1 MANHQQHNI
10 MLEAGTNEYEIL
22 VFRLGEK
29 RCGVNVAKVRE
40 VIEFQPLTRLPETH
54 TSVLG
59 MFQLRDQVLPLIDL
73 GICLGFGEKDA
84 ASSGQIIV
92 MEYNETRVAFRV
104 DAVEY
109 IHRIKASEVE
119 PMPEMHGL
127 ERSPVTF
134 VARISGD
141 LVLMIDFEK
150 LVFDLAGID
159 PFAVDM
165 ADATEC
171 EIRGSRRLMLAE
183 DSVMIRK
190 MIGNNL
196 AKAGY
201 KHIKSCPD
209 GQAAWDA
216 LVSGLTDGGAPKFDL
231 LVTDIEMPRMDGLHL
246 TKRVKEHPQLKHLP
260 VVVFSSLISADN
272 AKKCESV
279 GADMQITK
287 PELGKLVSVVDGLLE
302 HLEVPAVV

>member
-1 MANHQQHNI
+1 MAKMQQHNI

-22 VFRLGEK
+22 VFRLGDR

-54 TSVLG
+54 HAVLG
-59 MFQLRDQVLPLIDL
+59 VFQLRDQVLPLIDL
-73 GICLGFGEKDA
+73 GICLGQNQGSGSA
-84 ASSGQIIV
+84 SGQIIV

-119 PMPEMHGL
+119 PMPDVHGL
-127 ERSPVTF
+127 QHSPVTF

-150 LVFDLAGID
+150 LVFDIAGID
-159 PFAVDM
+159 PFAVGLGEIE
-165 ADATEC
+165 AC
-171 EIRGSRRLMLAE
+171 SIRGARRLLLAE
-183 DSVMIRK
+183 DSVMIRT
-190 MIGNNL
+190 MIHNNL
-196 AKAGY
+196 VKAGY
-201 KHIKSCPD
+201 KQVTTCAD

-216 LVSGLTDGGAPKFDL
+216 LLAGLVDGQGPSFDL
-231 LVTDIEMPRMDGLHL
+231 MVTDIEMPRMDGLHL
-246 TKRVKEHPQLKHLP
+246 TKRIKEHPQLNHLP

-279 GADMQITK
+279 GADAQITK

-302 HLEVPAVV
+302 HLEVPAAV